1 MTIDLPEHDKNSVA
15 GRGRP
20 STLIYIFTWRSMV
33 DWQMWTG
40 TAPRVAVLHPDVGD
54 VCRKGAKR
62 WSE

>member
-1 MTIDLPEHDKNSVA
+1 MTNDLPEHDKNSVA

-20 STLIYIFTWRSMV
+20 STLIYFHMAIKRRP
-33 DWQMWTG
+33 G
-40 TAPRVAVLHPDVGD
+40 TTPRVAVLHPDVGE